1 VLVKEPI
8 SYYSTNSFLS
18 TQPIFRIIISMV
30 TIVAIINMEKITSIN
45 TIFVNVAILVI
56 VDIKGIVKIA
66 TILIIGIFP
75 TIVTIVEISIHCITV
90 VVE

>member
-1 VLVKEPI
+1 
-8 SYYSTNSFLS
+8 
-18 TQPIFRIIISMV
+18 MV
-30 TIVAIINMEKITSIN
+30 TIVTIMSMETITSMDTIFIN
-45 TIFVNVAILVI
+45 TAMLAITY
-56 VDIKGIVKIA
+56 IKGIVKIA